1 MTTLSTP
8 VSSLVVAS
16 PPSDVFHKTSEPVEI
31 FSQAAGINAVVT
43 EIKDALGHV
52 DLVTA
57 GATTPAAGHKGEKIS
72 AAVLVANA
80 APLTT
85 ATPLTIAS
93 ISLSAGDW
101 TIDGSAQ
108 LSLAAATCT
117 IASAGTSLTTNAADL
132 DQYTTRGILGTTTA
146 TATVSQPIP
155 TRHIQVAAAT
165 SIFLVAAATFS
176 AGAVSAYGVL
186 NARRAS

>member
-1 MTTLSTP
+1 MTAAT
-8 VSSLVVAS
+8 VVAS
-16 PPSDVFHKTSEPVEI
+16 SLMPTTPPTTGATSTEPSEI
-31 FSQAAGINAVVT
+31 VNLAFGYNTVLAEA
-43 EIKDALGHV
+43 KHALSHIA
-52 DLVTA
+52 LPTA
-57 GATTPAAGHKGEKIS
+57 TNTTPAAGFVGEKIS
-72 AAVLVANA
+72 AAVLVGAA

-85 ATPLTIAS
+85 ATPLTLCS
-93 ISLSAGDW
+93 ISLSPGDW
-101 TIDGSAQ
+101 TIDGSVQ

-132 DQYTTRGILGTTTA
+132 DQYTTKGILGTTTA
-146 TATVSQPIP
+146 TATLSQPVP
-155 TRHIQVAAAT
+155 TRHIQVAAQT